1 MKIKSNELFPSN
13 YNDEFRAIHD
23 TAHNYTEFVN
33 AGGRGSIK
41 SSFISE
47 NIILLIL
54 KNPEYNGLI
63 VRKVSNTLRDSVYNQ
78 IKWACDKLG
87 VSHLF
92 NFTLAPLQAT
102 YTPTGQTIYFRGAD
116 DPLKIKSIK
125 TTSGYIALLWF
136 EELAEFNFND
146 VETIKLSSMRGGS
159 TYFNFYSYNPPSS
172 ARSWVNSEFRKPRKD
187 RYFLESNYL
196 TVPPAWLGEAFLF
209 EAEEMKK
216 NNPRAYE
223 NIFLGKPTGTGT
235 NIFEN
240 IEIRKI
246 TDEEINAQE
255 WHYFGLDFGFFPDPL
270 RFVAMAYNINTK
282 ILLIYDELSL
292 LKHGNY
298 EASEKLKKH
307 LEEKN
312 IDRNIRI
319 IGDSAEPK
327 SIADFRQFG
336 WNMRGAIKGRGSL
349 EAGFKWLQQLNK
361 IIIDPERAPKSAD
374 EFALYEYEIDK
385 KTGEVLSGYPQGQP
399 DHTLAAVR
407 YALEEIWTKRGN

>member
-1 MKIKSNELFPSN
+1 MKFKSGELFPSN
-13 YNDEFRAIHD
+13 YNDEFKAIQKHIF
-23 TAHNYTEFVN
+23 TEFVN
-33 AGGRGSIK
+33 AGGRGSVK
-41 SSFISE
+41 SSFISL
-47 NIILLIL
+47 NLVLLIL
-54 KNPEYNGLI
+54 QNKDFNALV

-78 IKWACDKLG
+78 IKWACEKLG

-125 TTSGYIALLWF
+125 ATSGYIALLWF

-159 TYFNFYSYNPPSS
+159 VYYNFYSYNPPSS
-172 ARSWVNSEFRKPRKD
+172 ARSWVNKEMRKPRAD
-187 RYFLESNYL
+187 RFFLESNYL
-196 TVPPAWLGEAFLF
+196 SVNPEWLGEAFIF

-240 IEIRKI
+240 IEIRPIK
-246 TDEEINAQE
+246 DKELDALD
-255 WHYFGLDFGFFPDPL
+255 WHYYGLDFGYYPDPL
-270 RFVAMAYNINTK
+270 RFVAMAYDMQNKT
-282 ILLIYDELSL
+282 LYIYDELSL

-298 EASEKLKKH
+298 EASEKLKAH
-307 LEEKN
+307 FEETG
-312 IDRNIRI
+312 IDLSVRI
-319 IGDSAEPK
+319 TADSAEPK
-327 SIADFRQFG
+327 SVNDFRTYG
-336 WNMRGAIKGRGSL
+336 WNCRGAIKGRGSL
-349 EAGFKWLQQLNK
+349 EAGFKWLQSLYK

-385 KTGEVLSGYPQGQP
+385 KTGDIMSGYPQGQD
-399 DHTLAAVR
+399 DHSLAAVR
-407 YALEEIWTKRGN
+407 YALEEVWSKRGN